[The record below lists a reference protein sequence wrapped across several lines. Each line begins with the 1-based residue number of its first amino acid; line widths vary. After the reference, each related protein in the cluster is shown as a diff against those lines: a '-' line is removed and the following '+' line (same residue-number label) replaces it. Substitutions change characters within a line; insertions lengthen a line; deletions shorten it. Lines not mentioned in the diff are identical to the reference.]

1 MRQPTETKSTTD
13 TSPTPTNPLRW
24 LLPLAVALPTLIT
37 WVYFDLLHGADPRM
51 QQLAYGLG
59 KTLQFSLPLW
69 AAWPTWLAGRDRTA
83 EPGTD
88 TKPPLSGWGSGWERL
103 TLRKS
108 GLLSGA
114 AFGFGVCILLVLA
127 FQFLI
132 AGTNIEQ
139 TLRETAREKISSL
152 GIQSGLYFLAVAVF
166 YAAIHSLLEEY
177 YWRWFVFGR
186 GEKIWGTMPAI
197 VISSLGFMAH
207 HVLLLGHFLG
217 YGDWR
222 TYFLSL
228 AIAIGGAFWAWLY
241 RRTENLAA
249 SWLSHA
255 VVDAGIF
262 GFGYWLLFR

>member
-1 MRQPTETKSTTD
+1 MERYDAKQMVATTPEAPSSTA
-13 TSPTPTNPLRW
+13 PLRW
-24 LLPLAVALPTLIT
+24 LLPLAIALPTLVT
-37 WVYFDLLHGADPRM
+37 WIYFDWLHGAHPRW

-59 KTLQFSLPLW
+59 KTTQFGLPLW
-69 AAWPTWLAGRDRTA
+69 AAWQ
-83 EPGTD
+83 
-88 TKPPLSGWGSGWERL
+88 GWGGGWERL
-103 TLRKS
+103 ILRKK
-108 GLLSGA
+108 GLMVGA
-114 AFGFGVCILLVLA
+114 AFGLGVCALLVLA

-132 AGTNIEQ
+132 AGTSLEQ
-139 TLRETAREKISSL
+139 TLRETAREKILSL
-152 GIQSGLYFLAVAVF
+152 GIENGLLFLAVGVF

-186 GEKIWGTMPAI
+186 GERIWGSTTAM

-222 TYFLSL
+222 AYLLSL

-241 RRTENLAA
+241 RRTGNLTA

-262 GFGYWLLFR
+262 GFGYWLLFQ

>member
-1 MRQPTETKSTTD
+1 MQPSEPKSISD
-13 TSPTPTNPLRW
+13 TSLSPIVPLRW
-24 LLPLAVALPTLIT
+24 LLPLALALPTLIT
-37 WVYFDLLHGADPRM
+37 WIYFDLLHGANPRF

-59 KTLQFSLPLW
+59 KTFQFALPLW
-69 AAWPTWLAGRDRTA
+69 VAWRGWLAGRGLPA
-83 EPGTD
+83 ESGAGE
-88 TKPPLSGWGSGWERL
+88 KPQLNGWGGSWERL
-103 TLRKS
+103 TPRKS
-108 GLLSGA
+108 GLLLGVV
-114 AFGFGVCILLVLA
+114 FGLGVCALLVLA

-132 AGTNIEQ
+132 AGTSLEQ

-152 GIQSGLYFLAVAVF
+152 GIQSGLLFLAVGVF

-186 GEKIWGTMPAI
+186 GEKIWGETRALL
-197 VISSLGFMAH
+197 ISSLGFMAH

-222 TYFLSL
+222 TYLFSL
-228 AIAIGGAFWAWLY
+228 GIAVGGAFWAWLY
-241 RRTENLAA
+241 RRTSNLTA

-262 GFGYWLLFR
+262 GFGYWLLFQ